1 MKRKI
6 SWRLT
11 LLMVLALLFLCRP
24 EVLAGTPRHHP
35 GYPGRKPEL
44 PGTGGLLFQG
54 IPPDGGE
61 CVPLIAVQ
69 RTQCSTQDTF
79 DEYVEQVRGSSFV
92 GYRRG
97 GGDGGE
103 LLTLVPKRSLCG
115 GGLLFCPAALESLRP
130 GGVEFPHTTLV
141 I

>member
-92 GYRRG
+92 
-97 GGDGGE
+97 
-103 LLTLVPKRSLCG
+103 
-115 GGLLFCPAALESLRP
+115 
-130 GGVEFPHTTLV
+130 
-141 I
+141 

>member
-6 SWRLT
+6 SWRLP

-69 RTQCSTQDTF
+69 RTQCSTRDTF

-92 GYRRG
+92 
-97 GGDGGE
+97 
-103 LLTLVPKRSLCG
+103 
-115 GGLLFCPAALESLRP
+115 
-130 GGVEFPHTTLV
+130 
-141 I
+141 